1 MDTNKVKMACFVS
14 GFTVVLYLALSNLNI
29 FLSGFKTLIG
39 VMSPFIVGIVIA
51 FVLDGVVET
60 FTKRVYTP
68 LFKRSQSLLKAAK
81 LCSILTTYVLLF
93 AGIGLLIGF
102 VVPQLGTSIATLSES
117 IPGYVTALSGWAYEI
132 MDILKLDQN
141 IWAQVNIWLKQLA
154 QTVLNFV
161 PSLIG
166 MIPQV
171 YDVVMT
177 IGGGVFNFGI
187 GIFISIYILADKSRL
202 MSQMKRIYRAF
213 LPRRISRHIGN
224 AANIAYHTFRSYVA
238 GQLLDAMIVGTL
250 ATIGLSVF
258 GFPYAMLIGVMMGVT
273 NVIPFFGP
281 FIGAIPSFFIIFMV
295 SPVQSLWY
303 ILFVVVLQQLDG
315 NVIVPRIV
323 GSSIGLPPLWVLFA
337 VMVGGG
343 IFGIVGMLVG
353 MPTFS
358 VFYKLLGQATRRRER
373 ACAMRRRI
381 RSGDKIQPD
390 G

>member
-1 MDTNKVKMACFVS
+1 MACFVS

-60 FTKRVYTP
+60 FIKRVYTP
-68 LFKRSQSLLKAAK
+68 LFKRSASLLKAAK
-81 LCSILTTYVLLF
+81 PCAILTTYVLLF

-132 MDILKLDQN
+132 MDVLKLDQN
-141 IWAQVNIWLKQLA
+141 IWAQINIWLKQLA

-373 ACAMRRRI
+373 ASAMRRRI
-381 RSGDKIQPD
+381 RSGEKIQPE